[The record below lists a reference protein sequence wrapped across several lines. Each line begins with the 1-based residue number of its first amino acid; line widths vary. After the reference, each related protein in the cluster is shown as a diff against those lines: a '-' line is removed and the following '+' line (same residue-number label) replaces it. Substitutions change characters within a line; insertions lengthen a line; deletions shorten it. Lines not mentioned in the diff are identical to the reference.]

1 VSSPTSVPVATPGSA
16 PFDGR
21 LAVGLSGVLIAAL
34 TSGINDRVT
43 EITLIDTLG
52 VFGLGHDEGSWISTA
67 YAAAEV
73 SAMLI
78 APWLAITFSI
88 RRFAIAVTVAFT
100 LLGVIMPLA
109 PNLQSLLVLRV
120 LQGLA
125 GGALPPLLMTVALR
139 FLPWNIKLYG
149 LSAYALTATFG
160 PNLAMP
166 LAALWTEQSD
176 WRLVFWQIVP
186 AGFLGAALIAYG
198 LPQDPQRL
206 ERLKQADWR
215 GALLGMGWIS
225 MLVIALS
232 QGERL
237 DWLNS
242 PLIVAMLTGAA
253 ICLPLFLLH
262 EWFHP
267 LPLFKLQLLARRNF
281 AYGLITLCLFVIV
294 ATAGSAIPA
303 AYLIETHH
311 YRPQQVMPI
320 ALMIALP
327 QLLLAPAVALVI
339 NRRWM
344 DSRYV
349 LATGL
354 ALLAIA
360 CVGGSFISSEWI
372 GEDFYALQAL
382 HAFGQPMVVVPLLMN
397 ATGVIAPMEGPF
409 ASAMVNAL
417 RGMAAVVAGSAVE
430 NFVTQREYF
439 HSSVLLDAVGSR
451 LHSLSPLMSQGS
463 MAELAERVRAQA
475 FVLSFSDAFL
485 ALLLVIAVLFFILL
499 TLPIRAYPPQPPV
512 TP

>member
-1 VSSPTSVPVATPGSA
+1 
-16 PFDGR
+16 
-21 LAVGLSGVLIAAL
+21 VGLFGVLIAAL

-43 EITLIDTLG
+43 DITLIDTLG
-52 VFGLGHDEGSWISTA
+52 VFGLGHDEGTWVSTA
-67 YAAAEV
+67 YAAAQV

-100 LLGVIMPLA
+100 LLGIVIPLS
-109 PNLQSLLVLRV
+109 PNLQTLLVLRV
-120 LQGLA
+120 MQGLA

-166 LAALWTEQSD
+166 LAGLWTEQSD
-176 WRLVFWQIVP
+176 WKLVFWQIVP
-186 AGFLGAALIAYG
+186 TGFLGAALIAYG
-198 LPQDPQRL
+198 LPQDPLRL
-206 ERLKQADWR
+206 ERFKQADWL
-215 GALLGMGWIS
+215 GAALGVGWIS

-237 DWLNS
+237 DWMAS
-242 PLIVAMLTGAA
+242 PLIVAMLMGAA
-253 ICLPLFLLH
+253 VCLPLFLVN
-262 EWFHP
+262 EWYHP
-267 LPLFKLQLLARRNF
+267 LPLFKLQLLQRRNF
-281 AYGLITLCLFVIV
+281 AYGLATLCLFVIV
-294 ATAGSAIPA
+294 ASAGGAIPA
-303 AYLIETHH
+303 AYLIEIQH

-320 ALMIALP
+320 ALLIAVP
-327 QLLLAPAVALVI
+327 QLLLAPLVAFVI
-339 NRRWM
+339 NRRWL

-349 LATGL
+349 LAAGL
-354 ALLAIA
+354 GLLTVA
-360 CVGGSFISSEWI
+360 CVGASFITSEWI
-372 GEDFYALQAL
+372 REDFYLLQVL
-382 HAFGQPMVVVPLLMN
+382 HAIGQPMVVVPLLMN

-417 RGMAAVVAGSAVE
+417 RGLAAVVAGSAVE
-430 NFVTQREYF
+430 NFVTWREHV
-439 HSSVLLDAVGSR
+439 HSNVLLDAVGSR
-451 LHSLSPLMSQGS
+451 WHTLAQTLPRLPMT
-463 MAELAERVRAQA
+463 ELAERVRAQA

>member
-1 VSSPTSVPVATPGSA
+1 MSSPAAPPAATPFGW
-16 PFDGR
+16 R
-21 LAVGLSGVLIAAL
+21 LAIGLVGVLIAAL
-34 TSGINDRVT
+34 SSGINDRVT

-52 VFGLGHDEGSWISTA
+52 VFGLGHDEGTWVSTA

-73 SAMLI
+73 SAMLV

-88 RRFAIAVTVAFT
+88 RRFAIVATVAFA
-100 LLGVIMPLA
+100 LLGVVIPFA
-109 PNLQSLLVLRV
+109 PNLETLLALRV

-166 LAALWTEQSD
+166 LSALWTENSD

-186 AGFLGAALIAYG
+186 AGLAGAALIAYG
-198 LPQDPQRL
+198 LPQDPLRL

-215 GALLGMGWIS
+215 GALLGMGFIS
-225 MLVIALS
+225 MLVVALT

-242 PLIVAMLTGAA
+242 PLIVVLLLGAA
-253 ICLPLFLLH
+253 VCLPLFLLN

-267 LPLFKLQLLARRNF
+267 LPLFKLQLLERRNF
-281 AYGLITLCLFVIV
+281 AYGIMTLCLFVIV

-303 AYLIETHH
+303 AYLIEIQG

-320 ALMIALP
+320 ALLIAVP
-327 QLLLAPAVALVI
+327 QLILAPLVAFVI
-339 NRRWM
+339 SHRWV

-349 LATGL
+349 LAAGL
-354 ALLAIA
+354 CLLTVA
-360 CVGGSFISSEWI
+360 CIGGSMVTSEWVR
-372 GEDFYALQAL
+372 EDFYALQAL
-382 HAFGQPMVVVPLLMN
+382 HAFAQPMVVVPLLMN

-417 RGMAAVVAGSAVE
+417 RGLAAVIAGSAVE
-430 NFVTQREYF
+430 NFLTKREHF
-439 HSSVLLDAVGSR
+439 HSNILLNAFTSR
-451 LHSLSPLMSQGS
+451 QPTLAQPLDQGS
-463 MAELAERVRAQA
+463 ILELAERLREQA

-485 ALLLVIAVLFFILL
+485 ALLAVLAALLLILL
-499 TLPIRAYPPQPPV
+499 TLPKRAYPPQPPV

>member
-1 VSSPTSVPVATPGSA
+1 
-16 PFDGR
+16 
-21 LAVGLSGVLIAAL
+21 VGLFGVLIAAL

-43 EITLIDTLG
+43 DITLIDTLG
-52 VFGLGHDEGSWISTA
+52 VFGLGHDEGTWVSTA
-67 YAAAEV
+67 YAAAQV

-100 LLGVIMPLA
+100 LLGIVIPLS
-109 PNLQSLLVLRV
+109 PNLQTLLVLRV
-120 LQGLA
+120 MQGLA

-166 LAALWTEQSD
+166 LAGLWTEQSD
-176 WRLVFWQIVP
+176 WKLVFWQIVP
-186 AGFLGAALIAYG
+186 TGFLGAALIAYG
-198 LPQDPQRL
+198 LPQDPLRL
-206 ERLKQADWR
+206 ERFKQADWL
-215 GALLGMGWIS
+215 GAALGVGWIS

-237 DWLNS
+237 DWMAS
-242 PLIVAMLTGAA
+242 PLIVAMLIGAA
-253 ICLPLFLLH
+253 VCLPLFLVN
-262 EWFHP
+262 EWYHP
-267 LPLFKLQLLARRNF
+267 LPLLKLQLLQRRNF
-281 AYGLITLCLFVIV
+281 AYGLATLCLFVIV
-294 ATAGSAIPA
+294 ASAGGAIPA
-303 AYLIETHH
+303 AYLIEIQH

-320 ALMIALP
+320 ALLIAVP
-327 QLLLAPAVALVI
+327 QLLLAPLVAYVI
-339 NRRWM
+339 NRRWL

-349 LATGL
+349 LAAGL
-354 ALLAIA
+354 GLLTAA
-360 CVGGSFISSEWI
+360 CVGASFITSEWI
-372 GEDFYALQAL
+372 REDFYLLQIL
-382 HAFGQPMVVVPLLMN
+382 HAIGQPMVVVPLLMN
-397 ATGVIAPMEGPF
+397 ATGVIAPLEGPF

-417 RGMAAVVAGSAVE
+417 RGLAAVVAGSAVE
-430 NFVTQREYF
+430 NFVTWREHV
-439 HSSVLLDAVGSR
+439 HSNVLLDAVGSR
-451 LHSLSPLMSQGS
+451 WHTLAQNLMRGP
-463 MAELAERVRAQA
+463 MTELAERVRAQA

>member
-1 VSSPTSVPVATPGSA
+1 MPSPTSAAVLSPSPA

-21 LAVGLSGVLIAAL
+21 LAVGLVGVLIAAL

-43 EITLIDTLG
+43 EITLIDALG
-52 VFGLGHDEGSWISTA
+52 VFGLGHDEGSWVSTA
-67 YAAAEV
+67 YTAAEV

-100 LLGVIMPLA
+100 LLGLITPLA
-109 PNLQSLLVLRV
+109 PNLQTLLVLRV

-186 AGFLGAALIAYG
+186 AGLIGAALISYG
-198 LPQDPQRL
+198 LPQDPLRF
-206 ERLKQADWR
+206 ERFKQADWL
-215 GALLGMGWIS
+215 GAALGVAWIS
-225 MLVIALS
+225 MLVVALS

-237 DWLNS
+237 DWLSS
-242 PLIVAMLTGAA
+242 PLIVWMLLGVGT
-253 ICLPLFLLH
+253 CLPLFLLN

-267 LPLFKLQLLARRNF
+267 LPLFKLQLLQRRNF
-281 AYGLITLCLFVIV
+281 AYGLTTLCLFVV
-294 ATAGSAIPA
+294 VSSAGSAIPA
-303 AYLIETHH
+303 AYLMEIQH

-320 ALMIALP
+320 ALLIAIP
-327 QLLLAPAVALVI
+327 QLLLAPLVAFVI
-339 NRRWM
+339 NRRWL

-349 LATGL
+349 IAIGL
-354 ALLAIA
+354 FLLTAA
-360 CVGGSFISSEWI
+360 CIGASFITSEWVR
-372 GEDFYALQAL
+372 EDFYGLQVL
-382 HAFGQPMVVVPLLMN
+382 HAVGQPMVVVPLLMN

-417 RGMAAVVAGSAVE
+417 RGLAAVVAGSAVE
-430 NFVTQREYF
+430 NFLTQREHF
-439 HSSVLLDAVGSR
+439 HSNVLVNAVGSR
-451 LHSLSPLMSQGS
+451 WHTLSPLVTEGS
-463 MAELAERVRAQA
+463 VAELAERIRSQA
-475 FVLSFSDAFL
+475 FVLSFSDAFV
-485 ALLLVIAVLFFILL
+485 AMLLVIALLFVILL
-499 TLPIRAYPPQPPV
+499 AIPKRAYPPQPPV

>member
-1 VSSPTSVPVATPGSA
+1 MSAPATPPTTA
-16 PFDGR
+16 PFGGR
-21 LAVGLSGVLIAAL
+21 LAIGLIGVLIAAL
-34 TSGINDRVT
+34 SSGINDRVT
-43 EITLIDTLG
+43 EITLIDYLG
-52 VFGLGHDEGSWISTA
+52 IFGLGHDEGTWVSTS

-88 RRFAIAVTVAFT
+88 RRFAIIVTVAFT
-100 LLGVIMPLA
+100 LLGIVIPFS
-109 PNLQSLLVLRV
+109 PNLETLLVLRV
-120 LQGLA
+120 FQGLA

-166 LAALWTEQSD
+166 LSALWTENSD

-186 AGFLGAALIAYG
+186 AGLTGAALIAYG
-198 LPQDPQRL
+198 LPQDPLRL
-206 ERLKQADWR
+206 DRLKQADWQ
-215 GALLGMGWIS
+215 GALLGIGWIS
-225 MLVIALS
+225 MLVIALT

-242 PLIVAMLTGAA
+242 PLIVVMLSGAA
-253 ICLPLFLLH
+253 ICLPLFLVN

-267 LPLFKLQLLARRNF
+267 LPLFKLQLLERRNF
-281 AYGLITLCLFVIV
+281 AYGLMTLCLFVVV

-303 AYLIETHH
+303 AYLTEIQG

-320 ALMIALP
+320 ALLIALP
-327 QLLLAPAVALVI
+327 QLVLAPLVAFVI
-339 NRRWM
+339 NRRWV

-349 LATGL
+349 LAAGL
-354 ALLAIA
+354 CLLTLA
-360 CVGGSFISSEWI
+360 CVGGSYVTSEWI
-372 GEDFYALQAL
+372 RDDFYLLQAL
-382 HAFGQPMVVVPLLMN
+382 HAFGQPMIVVPLLMN

-417 RGMAAVVAGSAVE
+417 RGLAAVIAGSAVE
-430 NFVTQREYF
+430 NFLTQREHF
-439 HSSVLLDAVGSR
+439 HSNILLDGFVNR
-451 LHSLSPLMSQGS
+451 LPSLPPMWSDGL
-463 MAELAERVRAQA
+463 AHELVERLRAQA

-485 ALLLVIAVLFFILL
+485 ALLSVIAVLLLILL
-499 TLPIRAYPPQPPV
+499 TLPKRAYPPQPPV
-512 TP
+512 TQ

>member
-1 VSSPTSVPVATPGSA
+1 MSSPTSAPVAASGSA
-16 PFDGR
+16 SFDGR
-21 LAVGLSGVLIAAL
+21 LAVGLFGVLIAAL
-34 TSGINDRVT
+34 TCGINDRVT
-43 EITLIDTLG
+43 EITLIDSLG
-52 VFGLGHDEGSWISTA
+52 AFGLGHDEGTWVSTA
-67 YAAAEV
+67 YAAAQV

-78 APWLAITFSI
+78 APWLAITYSI

-100 LLGVIMPLA
+100 LLGIIIPLS
-109 PNLQSLLVLRV
+109 PNLQTLLVLRV

-176 WRLVFWQIVP
+176 WKLVYWQIVP
-186 AGFLGAALIAYG
+186 TGFLGAALIAYG
-198 LPQDPQRL
+198 LPQDPVRL
-206 ERLKQADWR
+206 ERFKQADWLG
-215 GALLGMGWIS
+215 GALGVGWIS
-225 MLVIALS
+225 MLVIALT

-237 DWLNS
+237 DWLAS
-242 PLIVAMLTGAA
+242 PLIVAMLSGAA
-253 ICLPLFLLH
+253 ICLPLFLLN
-262 EWFHP
+262 EWYHP
-267 LPLFKLQLLARRNF
+267 LPLFKLQLLKRRNF
-281 AYGLITLCLFVIV
+281 AFGLATLCLFVIV
-294 ATAGSAIPA
+294 ASAGGAIPA
-303 AYLIETHH
+303 AYLIEIQH

-320 ALMIALP
+320 ALLIAVP
-327 QLLLAPAVALVI
+327 QLLLAPLVAFAI
-339 NRRWM
+339 NRRWL

-349 LATGL
+349 LGAGL
-354 ALLAIA
+354 GLLTVA
-360 CVGGSFISSEWI
+360 CIGGSFITGEWI
-372 GEDFYALQAL
+372 REDFYLLQAL
-382 HAFGQPMVVVPLLMN
+382 HAIGQPMVVVPLLMN

-417 RGMAAVVAGSAVE
+417 RGLAAVCAGSAVE
-430 NFVTQREYF
+430 NFITHREHF
-439 HSSVLLDAVGSR
+439 HSNVLLDGLGSR
-451 LHSLSPLMSQGS
+451 WHTLAQSLSAGP

-485 ALLLVIAVLFFILL
+485 ALLLVIAVLFSILL

>member
-1 VSSPTSVPVATPGSA
+1 MPSPLTAPVAASGSA
-16 PFDGR
+16 AFDGR
-21 LAVGLSGVLIAAL
+21 LAVGLFGVLIAAL

-43 EITLIDTLG
+43 DITLIDTLG
-52 VFGLGHDEGSWISTA
+52 VFGLGHDEGTWVSTA
-67 YAAAEV
+67 YAAAQV

-100 LLGVIMPLA
+100 LLGIVIPLS
-109 PNLQSLLVLRV
+109 PNLQTLLVLRV
-120 LQGLA
+120 MQGLA

-166 LAALWTEQSD
+166 LAGLWTEQSD
-176 WRLVFWQIVP
+176 WKLVFWQIVP
-186 AGFLGAALIAYG
+186 TGFLGAALIAYG
-198 LPQDPQRL
+198 LPQDPLRL
-206 ERLKQADWR
+206 ERFKQADWL
-215 GALLGMGWIS
+215 GAALGVGWIS

-237 DWLNS
+237 DWMAS
-242 PLIVAMLTGAA
+242 PLIVAMLIGAA
-253 ICLPLFLLH
+253 VCLPLFLVN
-262 EWFHP
+262 EWYHP
-267 LPLFKLQLLARRNF
+267 LPLLKLQLLQRRNF
-281 AYGLITLCLFVIV
+281 AYGLATLCLFVIV
-294 ATAGSAIPA
+294 ASAGGAIPA
-303 AYLIETHH
+303 AYLIEIQH

-320 ALMIALP
+320 ALLIAVP
-327 QLLLAPAVALVI
+327 QLLLAPLVAYVI
-339 NRRWM
+339 NRRWL

-349 LATGL
+349 LAAGL
-354 ALLAIA
+354 GLLTAA
-360 CVGGSFISSEWI
+360 CVGASFITSEWI
-372 GEDFYALQAL
+372 REDFYLLQIL
-382 HAFGQPMVVVPLLMN
+382 HAIGQPMVVVPLLMN
-397 ATGVIAPMEGPF
+397 ATGVIAPLEGPF

-417 RGMAAVVAGSAVE
+417 RGLAAVVAGSAVE
-430 NFVTQREYF
+430 NFVTWREHV
-439 HSSVLLDAVGSR
+439 HSNVLLDAVGSR
-451 LHSLSPLMSQGS
+451 WHTLAQNLMRGP
-463 MAELAERVRAQA
+463 MTELAERVRAQA